1 MTVMSLPQSSTRA
14 RDNTEDR
21 PAERAPS
28 DSATF
33 GSHDLWAPIPAQL
46 GLFPDPAGPTQLA
59 LFGDAVPANE
69 GEL

>member
-1 MTVMSLPQSSTRA
+1 MS
-14 RDNTEDR
+14 
-21 PAERAPS
+21 AERVPG
-28 DSATF
+28 DGATF
-33 GSHDLWAPIPAQL
+33 ASHDLWAPIPAQL

>member
-1 MTVMSLPQSSTRA
+1 MS
-14 RDNTEDR
+14 
-21 PAERAPS
+21 AERVPG
-28 DSATF
+28 DGATF
-33 GSHDLWAPIPAQL
+33 ASHALWAPIPAQL